1 MTHKLSTKYFN
12 MSTEHDPNTD
22 INIDSLVNQLKDS
35 TTVSNKIQANDN
47 NSLVEKDDIEDFVIQ
62 NSSKLITQSLEVMEN
77 VKDYI
82 MASGDPDS
90 ISSLAD
96 LINAS
101 SKSIESL
108 NKLVIQN
115 KRAATSLLTKKMDV
129 EAKYAIEEKKN
140 ENALISTRE
149 EVFKRILNDA
159 KVIDAEKDEESNSD
173 QTS

>member
-1 MTHKLSTKYFN
+1 
-12 MSTEHDPNTD
+12 MSKENTSDAD

-35 TTVSNKIQANDN
+35 TTVSNKIQTNQN
-47 NSLVEKDDIEDFVIQ
+47 LPVGKDDIEDFVIQ
-62 NSSKLITQSLEVMEN
+62 NSSKLITQSLEVMES

-108 NKLVIQN
+108 NKLVVQN
-115 KRAATSLLTKKMDV
+115 KRTATTLLAKKMDA

-140 ENALISTRE
+140 ENVLVSTRE

-159 KVIDAEKDEESNSD
+159 TVIDAEEEPTIDTKSD
-173 QTS
+173 QKN